1 MFPVR
6 RIYCIGRNYAAHAR
20 EMGSDPNREPPFFF
34 QKPTDAIQLAPPGET
49 IDHPYPTLTKNYHY
63 EVELVAAL
71 GKGGRD
77 VPIERALDLVL
88 AYTVGLDMTRRDL
101 QRAMGDEKKPWEI
114 GKSFDHSAVL
124 GPLQPAAK
132 TGHFTQGTIWLKVNG
147 ATKQN
152 ANLNQMIWNVA
163 EQVSNLSK
171 AFELM
176 PGDIIYSG
184 TPENVGPVV
193 KGDIMD
199 AHIDG
204 LPGPSRQGRLTLA
217 RCGARIVLTLATP
230 FAIDCVTIPTAPQ
243 PAVGAGRHC
252 PALSNAFRRRGHFD
266 APFAATPSPF
276 HRRRRRGSSRCRRWP
291 PRRTSRS
298 PSPPTSRRW
307 IRISSTSSRTTTSPS
322 TSSTSSCR
330 WTPTRR

>member
-1 MFPVR
+1 MARIRRRDVLKTAAALAAGGAAGAAMPVEAQAARAPFAVAQTFIPIAGTDQQFPVR

-71 GKGGRD
+71 AKGGRD
-77 VPIERALDLVL
+77 VPLDRALDLVYG
-88 AYTVGLDMTRRDL
+88 YTVGLDMTRRDL

-114 GKSFDHSAVL
+114 GKSFDRSAVL
-124 GPLQPAAK
+124 GPLQPATK
-132 TGHFTQGTIWLKVNG
+132 VGHFTQGAIWLKVNG
-147 ATKQN
+147 QTKQN

-163 EQVSNLSK
+163 EQIANLSR

-193 KGDIMD
+193 KGDVMD

-204 LPGPSRQGRLTLA
+204 LPDLR
-217 RCGARIVLTLATP
+217 VK
-230 FAIDCVTIPTAPQ
+230 V
-243 PAVGAGRHC
+243 V
-252 PALSNAFRRRGHFD
+252 
-266 APFAATPSPF
+266 
-276 HRRRRRGSSRCRRWP
+276 
-291 PRRTSRS
+291 
-298 PSPPTSRRW
+298 
-307 IRISSTSSRTTTSPS
+307 
-322 TSSTSSCR
+322 
-330 WTPTRR
+330 